1 MSADAEFVPLE
12 TALIILQAREA
23 ARDICGERYSEC
35 VEPYKTI
42 IAGIEDC
49 RGCSLVDA
57 VVWLAND
64 LKAANQYSVFAFS
77 AFADLCNER
86 GIELGTAS

>member
-12 TALIILQAREA
+12 SALIILQARET
-23 ARDICGERYSEC
+23 ARELCGERYSER
-35 VEPYKTI
+35 VEPYKI
-42 IAGIEDC
+42 IITGIEDC

-57 VVWLAND
+57 VIWLAND
-64 LKAANQYSVFAFS
+64 LKAANENTIWAFS

-86 GIELGTAS
+86 GIALGTAS